1 MKNDDVKYIFDQVN
15 NWLNFAEVKNG
26 TLIALNVALMTYVRG
41 EKALKGTTRLSLI
54 LVLLALSVLISIK
67 SFWPKSVKSNRDNP
81 LFYGDIAPMDQKEY
95 EKIISEERTLRNH
108 ILAEIR
114 INSQITVSKYKH
126 FKFSLILDI
135 IAISIYFISK
145 VAPLIQIVLKLLHH

>member
-54 LVLLALSVLISIK
+54 LVFFG
-67 SFWPKSVKSNRDNP
+67 SFGID
-81 LFYGDIAPMDQKEY
+81 F
-95 EKIISEERTLRNH
+95 H
-108 ILAEIR
+108 
-114 INSQITVSKYKH
+114 
-126 FKFSLILDI
+126 
-135 IAISIYFISK
+135 
-145 VAPLIQIVLKLLHH
+145 